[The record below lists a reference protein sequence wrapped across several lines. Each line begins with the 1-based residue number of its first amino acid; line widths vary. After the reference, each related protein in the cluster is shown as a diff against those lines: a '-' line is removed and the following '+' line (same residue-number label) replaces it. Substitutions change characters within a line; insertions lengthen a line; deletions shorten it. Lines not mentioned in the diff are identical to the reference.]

1 MNENI
6 NLLFNK
12 LIHKAFPEFSNK
24 VTWSLIFAGIS
35 IIALPAP
42 TYILFLN
49 LIIDFYNKE
58 THSNISLVDIN
69 SITPSN
75 GFAYILIVT
84 GLIYHIIIKGFQAH
98 RGILSEKHRM
108 EAGEK
113 KRTSDIT
120 LYNKFIEI
128 IPVDSGLV
136 ELLKEHDFGNS
147 FHENKIKT
155 LDQLHYK
162 WGLADQHFH
171 DSEIESK
178 ITKLIDDLQKF
189 NDFISLHSNY
199 INTGPLISIPTQRD
213 RANDFD
219 WSPKTTENVKK
230 ANEWSSE
237 LYTNYCDLIM
247 TCKNKLLI

>member
-6 NLLFNK
+6 NLFFNK

-24 VTWSLIFAGIS
+24 VTWSLIFVGIS

-42 TYILFLN
+42 TYILFIN

-58 THSNISLVDIN
+58 THSSISLIDIN

-75 GFAYILIVT
+75 GFAYALIVT

-98 RGILSEKHRM
+98 REILSEKQRM
-108 EAGEK
+108 EIEEK
-113 KRTSDIT
+113 KRISDIT
-120 LYNKFIEI
+120 LYNSLTDI

-136 ELLKEHDFGNS
+136 ELLKDHDFGNS
-147 FHENKIKT
+147 FHENKIKI
-155 LDQLHYK
+155 LDQLNYK

-171 DSEIESK
+171 DGEIESK
-178 ITKLIDDLQKF
+178 TTKLIDDLLRF
-189 NDFISLHSNY
+189 NDFISSHSNY
-199 INTGPLISIPTQRD
+199 VNTGPLISIPTQRD

-219 WSPKTTENVKK
+219 WSPETTENVKK
-230 ANEWSSE
+230 ANKWSSE